1 MEFLNKIDVI
11 KQRAAYKTAFI
22 LYALFFATEF
32 STYNS
37 FTILKLLM
45 IGWGCGLIVLD
56 VYTNKNKI
64 LKKFNLMLNLFI
76 LMNIISLILFPSKAY
91 NFRIFL
97 ITIIQIGVL
106 NNSEI
111 TQTPRNVLKEINKV
125 NFIFIIGSFVISAIS
140 LCMFVFKFNIFSIAY
155 NEITRPDL
163 LKGLFLISN
172 IAGLVSLIS
181 IMVTVISIVSGIRGF
196 RAFYWVN
203 ILVQGLVLY
212 LTKARAS
219 WIGLIIFIIVYGFIS
234 IKNKTLRRSILIII
248 LIGIVSLPVYGPKII
263 NNLDNFANKTDYY
276 QYYGFLSG
284 RQMIWTQGYESIV
297 TKNTFLGVGY
307 KDVVDIIKNSTTQF
321 LPGIDGGRMHNIYF
335 EILCSHGILAL
346 IFMVMFFIANGVAIY
361 KDIFKEDI
369 PIENRRILKV
379 IFAMFMS
386 LYALGFVESVL
397 VYVISVVSIIYWIY
411 VGYSEYFI
419 RKYKKY

>member
-32 STYNS
+32 SQYNS
-37 FTILKLLM
+37 FTMLKLLM
-45 IGWGCGLIVLD
+45 IAWGCGLIVLD
-56 VYTNKNKI
+56 IYTNKNKI

-76 LMNIISLILFPSKAY
+76 LMNIISLIVFPNKAY

-97 ITIIQIGVL
+97 ITIIQLGVL

-111 TQTPRNVLKEINKV
+111 TQTPRNVLKEINKI
-125 NFIFIIGSFVISAIS
+125 NFAFIIGSFVISAIS
-140 LCMFVFKFNIFSIAY
+140 LSMFVFKFNILSISY

-172 IAGLVSLIS
+172 IAGLVSLMS
-181 IMVTVISIVSGIRGF
+181 IMVTIISIVSGANGF
-196 RAFYWVN
+196 KGLYGLN

-219 WIGLIIFIIVYGFIS
+219 WIGLIIFIIIYGVIS
-234 IKNKTLRRSILIII
+234 IKNKTLRRTILAII
-248 LIGIVSLPVYGPKII
+248 LIAVVSLPVYGPKIV
-263 NNLDNFANKTDYY
+263 NNLEGFAGKTDYY

-297 TKNTFLGVGY
+297 KTNSLLGVGY
-307 KDVVDIIKNSTTQF
+307 KDVVNVIKNSTTQF
-321 LPGIDGGRMHNIYF
+321 LPGVDGGRMHNIYL

-346 IFMVMFFIANGVAIY
+346 IFMVMFFLANGVAIY

-397 VYVISVVSIIYWIY
+397 LYVISVVSIIYWIY